1 MNKRIVSTAGNTV
14 KAFLM
19 SDFFSSRI
27 VHVSVS
33 NTRLTGGHKLPF
45 E

>member
-1 MNKRIVSTAGNTV
+1 MNKRIVSTAGNIV

-19 SDFFSSRI
+19 SDFFPPQI
-27 VHVSVS
+27 VHISVF
-33 NTRLTGGHKLPF
+33 NTRLTGGRKLPC